1 MELSWIVIMTL
12 KLTKENLIRI
22 KKTLVHLIHTEPLLS
37 AFVIAAVAA
46 VIALIITKYVK
57 SAE

>member
-1 MELSWIVIMTL
+1 MTL